1 MSHYVDGSVTLIAWS
16 LDHKV
21 KVTGQVLYF
30 LVNESAPPPLN
41 VATSS
46 FVGA

>member
-1 MSHYVDGSVTLIAWS
+1 MSHDVDGNATLIARS
-16 LDHKV
+16 FDLKV
-21 KVTGQVLYF
+21 KVTGQILYF

-41 VATSS
+41 VATSN